1 MSKLEKVRADM
12 GKRVINLVTK
22 RSYDGARTDR
32 RSNGWVAAGSSANS
46 EILPQLSI
54 LRNRSRELVR
64 NNPYASKAMRVLSS
78 NRIGTG
84 IMATI
89 NDKSVAALWKKW
101 IKACD
106 ADGQY
111 DLYGL
116 QKLISNTEAESGEC
130 LIRFRYRKMSDGLP
144 VPLQLQLLEPD
155 FIDTNKN
162 EGLKNKGWI
171 QNGIEF
177 SPIGERV
184 AYWLF
189 NQHPGEN
196 IINTTIKSSRVPASD
211 VIHSFDRKRPGQMR
225 GVPVLAPVM
234 MTAHNLN
241 EFIEATLVRKV
252 AESCIA
258 AVVET
263 DDENRSIGDESSDD
277 QMRIEELIPGM
288 VQYLS
293 PGEKLTFTNP
303 STSQGDIGYIRDRLR
318 EFAVGCPS
326 LTYEQLTGD
335 LSQVNYSSIRA
346 GTLDARR
353 EIEQW
358 QWLSFIPSV
367 LNRIMEKFLDTAF
380 AAGLIQTTE
389 IDYDWTTP
397 RFDWVDPL
405 KDVQGEELELTMG
418 LKTWSEAVRARGF
431 NPDVLLEEL
440 KAEREKFKAAG
451 IEYPVKKEQSGFQ
464 SNPEDQNQQNE
475 SQKDI
480 QT

>member
-1 MSKLEKVRADM
+1 M

-22 RSYDGARTDR
+22 RSYDGARADR

-101 IKACD
+101 VKVCD

-111 DLYGL
+111 DFYGL

-155 FIDTNKN
+155 FIDATKN
-162 EGLKNKGWI
+162 ETLKNKGWI

-225 GVPVLAPVM
+225 GVPILAPVM
-234 MTAHNLN
+234 MTANDLN
-241 EFIEATLVRKV
+241 EYLEATLVRKS
-252 AESCIA
+252 AEACIA
-258 AVVET
+258 AFVET
-263 DDENRSIGDESSDD
+263 DDEDRSIGDESQQD
-277 QMRIEELIPGM
+277 QMRIEELAPGM

-293 PGEKLTFTNP
+293 KGEKITFTNP
-303 STSQGDIGYIRDRLR
+303 SASTGDVGYTNDRLH
-318 EFAVGCPS
+318 AIAAGIGV
-326 LTYEQLTGD
+326 TYEQLTGD

-346 GTLDARR
+346 GTLDFRR

-358 QWLSFIPSV
+358 QWLNFIPSV

-389 IDYDWTTP
+389 IEYDWTTP

-431 NPDVLLEEL
+431 NPEVLLEEL

-464 SNPEDQNQQNE
+464 SNTEDQNQQNVN
-475 SQKDI
+475 QKDN
-480 QT
+480 QA

>member
-101 IKACD
+101 VKVCD

-155 FIDTNKN
+155 FIDTTKN
-162 EGLKNKGWI
+162 ETLKNKGWI

-196 IINTTIKSSRVPASD
+196 IINTTIKSSRVPAGD

-225 GVPVLAPVM
+225 GVPILAPVM
-234 MTAHNLN
+234 MTANDLN
-241 EFIEATLVRKV
+241 EYLEATLVRKS
-252 AESCIA
+252 AEACIA
-258 AVVET
+258 AFVET
-263 DDENRSIGDESSDD
+263 DDEERSIGDESQQD
-277 QMRIEELIPGM
+277 QMRIEELAPGM

-293 PGEKLTFTNP
+293 KGEKITFTNP
-303 STSQGDIGYIRDRLR
+303 SVSTGDVGYTNDRLH
-318 EFAVGCPS
+318 AIAAGIGI
-326 LTYEQLTGD
+326 TYEQLTGD

-346 GTLDARR
+346 GTLDFRR

-358 QWLSFIPSV
+358 QWLNFIPSV
-367 LNRIMEKFLDTAF
+367 LNRVMEKFLDTAF

-431 NPDVLLEEL
+431 NPEVLLEEL

-464 SNPEDQNQQNE
+464 PNPEEQNVN
-475 SQKDI
+475 QKDN
-480 QT
+480 QE

>member
-101 IKACD
+101 VKVCD
-106 ADGQY
+106 ADWNY

-155 FIDTNKN
+155 FIDTTKN
-162 EGLKNKGWI
+162 EILKNKGWI

-196 IINTTIKSSRVPASD
+196 IINTTIKSSRVPAGD

-225 GVPVLAPVM
+225 GVPILAPVM
-234 MTAHNLN
+234 MTANDLN
-241 EFIEATLVRKV
+241 EYLEATLVRKS
-252 AESCIA
+252 AEACIA
-258 AVVET
+258 AFVET
-263 DDENRSIGDESSDD
+263 DDEERSIGDESQQD
-277 QMRIEELIPGM
+277 QMRIEELAPGM

-293 PGEKLTFTNP
+293 KGEKITFTNP
-303 STSQGDIGYIRDRLR
+303 SVSTGDVGYTNDRLH
-318 EFAVGCPS
+318 AIAAGIGI
-326 LTYEQLTGD
+326 TYEQLTGD

-346 GTLDARR
+346 GTLDFRR

-358 QWLSFIPSV
+358 QWLNFIPSV

-431 NPDVLLEEL
+431 NPDLLLEEL
-440 KAEREKFKAAG
+440 KVEREKFKAAG

-464 SNPEDQNQQNE
+464 SNP
-475 SQKDI
+475 
-480 QT
+480 

>member
-101 IKACD
+101 VKVCD
-106 ADGQY
+106 ADWNY

-155 FIDTNKN
+155 FIDTTKN
-162 EGLKNKGWI
+162 ETLKNKGWI

-225 GVPVLAPVM
+225 GVPILAPVM
-234 MTAHNLN
+234 MTANDLN
-241 EFIEATLVRKV
+241 EYLEATLVRKS
-252 AESCIA
+252 AEACIA
-258 AVVET
+258 AFVET
-263 DDENRSIGDESSDD
+263 DDEDRSIGDESQQD
-277 QMRIEELIPGM
+277 QMRIEELAPGM

-293 PGEKLTFTNP
+293 KGEKITFTNP
-303 STSQGDIGYIRDRLR
+303 SASTGDVGYTNDRLH
-318 EFAVGCPS
+318 AIAAGIGI
-326 LTYEQLTGD
+326 TYEQLTGD

-346 GTLDARR
+346 GTLDFRR

-358 QWLSFIPSV
+358 QWLNFIPSV
-367 LNRIMEKFLDTAF
+367 LNRVMEKFLETAF

-440 KAEREKFKAAG
+440 KDEREKFKAAG

-464 SNPEDQNQQNE
+464 SNTEDQNQQNE
-475 SQKDI
+475 SQKDN
-480 QT
+480 QM

>member
-64 NNPYASKAMRVLSS
+64 NNPYAAKAMRVLSS

-84 IMATI
+84 IMAVM
-89 NDKSVAALWKKW
+89 NDKIVTALWKKW
-101 IKACD
+101 VKVCD

-116 QKLISNTEAESGEC
+116 QKLTSNTESESGEC

-162 EGLKNKGWI
+162 EVLKNKGWI

-196 IINTTIKSSRVPASD
+196 IINTTIKSSRVPAGD

-225 GVPVLAPVM
+225 GVPILAPVM
-234 MTAHNLN
+234 MTANDLN
-241 EFIEATLVRKV
+241 EYLEATLVRKS
-252 AESCIA
+252 AEACIA
-258 AVVET
+258 AFVET
-263 DDENRSIGDESSDD
+263 DDEERSIGDESQQD
-277 QMRIEELIPGM
+277 QMRIEELAPGM

-293 PGEKLTFTNP
+293 KGQKITFTNP
-303 STSQGDIGYIRDRLR
+303 SVSTGDVGYTNDRLH
-318 EFAVGCPS
+318 AIAAGIGI
-326 LTYEQLTGD
+326 TYEQLTGD

-346 GTLDARR
+346 GTLDFRR

-358 QWLSFIPSV
+358 QWLNFIPSV
-367 LNRIMEKFLDTAF
+367 LNRIMEKFLETAF
-380 AAGLIQTTE
+380 AAGLIQTADIE
-389 IDYDWTTP
+389 YDWTTP

-431 NPDVLLEEL
+431 NPEVLLEEL

-464 SNPEDQNQQNE
+464 SNPEDQNQQNVN
-475 SQKDI
+475 QKDN
-480 QT
+480 QE

>member
-101 IKACD
+101 VKVCD
-106 ADGQY
+106 ADWNY

-155 FIDTNKN
+155 FIDTTKN
-162 EGLKNKGWI
+162 ETLKNKGWI

-196 IINTTIKSSRVPASD
+196 IINTTIKSSRVPAGD

-225 GVPVLAPVM
+225 GVPILAPVM
-234 MTAHNLN
+234 MTANDLN
-241 EFIEATLVRKV
+241 EYLEATLVRKS
-252 AESCIA
+252 AEACIA
-258 AVVET
+258 AFVET
-263 DDENRSIGDESSDD
+263 DDEERSIGDESQQD
-277 QMRIEELIPGM
+277 QMRIEELAPGM

-293 PGEKLTFTNP
+293 KGEKITFTNP
-303 STSQGDIGYIRDRLR
+303 SASTGDVGYTNDRLH
-318 EFAVGCPS
+318 AIAAGIGI
-326 LTYEQLTGD
+326 TYEQLTGD

-346 GTLDARR
+346 GTLDFRR

-358 QWLSFIPSV
+358 QWLNFIPSV
-367 LNRIMEKFLDTAF
+367 LNRIMEKFLETAF

-431 NPDVLLEEL
+431 NPDLLLEEL

-464 SNPEDQNQQNE
+464 RNPEDQNQQNVN
-475 SQKDI
+475 QKDN
-480 QT
+480 QE

>member
-89 NDKSVAALWKKW
+89 NDKSVAAIWKKW
-101 IKACD
+101 VKVCD
-106 ADGQY
+106 ADWNY

-155 FIDTNKN
+155 FIDTTKN
-162 EGLKNKGWI
+162 ETLKNKGWI

-196 IINTTIKSSRVPASD
+196 IINTTIKSSRVPAGD

-225 GVPVLAPVM
+225 GVPILAPVM
-234 MTAHNLN
+234 MTANDLN
-241 EFIEATLVRKV
+241 EYLEATLVRKS
-252 AESCIA
+252 AEACIA
-258 AVVET
+258 AFVET
-263 DDENRSIGDESSDD
+263 DDEDRSIGDESQQD
-277 QMRIEELIPGM
+277 QMRIEELAPGM

-293 PGEKLTFTNP
+293 KGEKITFTNP
-303 STSQGDIGYIRDRLR
+303 SASTGDVGYTNDRLH
-318 EFAVGCPS
+318 AIAAGIGI
-326 LTYEQLTGD
+326 TYEQLTGD

-346 GTLDARR
+346 GTLDFRR

-358 QWLSFIPSV
+358 QWLNFIPSV
-367 LNRIMEKFLDTAF
+367 LNRVMEKFLDTAF
-380 AAGLIQTTE
+380 AAGLIQTADIE
-389 IDYDWTTP
+389 YDWTTP

-431 NPDVLLEEL
+431 NPEVLLEEL

-464 SNPEDQNQQNE
+464 PNPEEQNVN
-475 SQKDI
+475 QKDN
-480 QT
+480 QE

>member
-64 NNPYASKAMRVLSS
+64 NNPYASKAIRVLSS

-84 IMATI
+84 IMAVM
-89 NDKSVAALWKKW
+89 NDKIVSALWKKW
-101 IKACD
+101 VKVCD

-116 QKLISNTEAESGEC
+116 QKLTSNTESESGEC

-162 EGLKNKGWI
+162 EVLKNKGWI

-196 IINTTIKSSRVPASD
+196 IINTTIKSSRVSAGD
-211 VIHSFDRKRPGQMR
+211 VIAFFDKTRPGQMR
-225 GVPVLAPVM
+225 GVPILAPVM
-234 MTAHNLN
+234 MTSNDLN
-241 EFIEATLVRKV
+241 DYMEATLVRKT
-252 AESCIA
+252 AEACISA
-258 AVVET
+258 FVET
-263 DDENRSIGDESSDD
+263 DDEDRSIGDESQQD
-277 QMRIEELIPGM
+277 QMRIEELAPGM

-293 PGEKLTFTNP
+293 KGEKMTFANP
-303 STSQGDIGYIRDRLR
+303 SASTGDVGYTNDRLH
-318 EFAVGCPS
+318 AIASGAGV
-326 LTYEQLTGD
+326 TYEQMTGD
-335 LSQVNYSSIRA
+335 FSQVNYSSIRA
-346 GTLDARR
+346 GSIDFRK
-353 EIEQW
+353 EVEQW
-358 QWLSFIPSV
+358 QWLNFIPSV
-367 LNRIMEKFLDTAF
+367 LDRIMEKFLDTAF
-380 AAGLIQTTE
+380 AAGLIQTTDVE
-389 IDYDWTTP
+389 YDWTTP

-431 NPDVLLEEL
+431 NPDLLLEEL

-464 SNPEDQNQQNE
+464 SNTEDQNQQNVN
-475 SQKDI
+475 QKDN
-480 QT
+480 QE

>member
-101 IKACD
+101 VKVCD
-106 ADGQY
+106 ADWNY

-155 FIDTNKN
+155 FIDTTKN
-162 EGLKNKGWI
+162 ETLKNKGWI

-196 IINTTIKSSRVPASD
+196 IINTTIKSSRVPAGD

-225 GVPVLAPVM
+225 GVPILAPVM
-234 MTAHNLN
+234 MTANDLN
-241 EFIEATLVRKV
+241 EYLEATLVRKS
-252 AESCIA
+252 AEACIA
-258 AVVET
+258 AFVET
-263 DDENRSIGDESSDD
+263 DDEERSIGDESQQD
-277 QMRIEELIPGM
+277 QMRIEELAPGM

-293 PGEKLTFTNP
+293 KGEKITFTNP
-303 STSQGDIGYIRDRLR
+303 SVSTGDVGYTNDRLH
-318 EFAVGCPS
+318 AIAAGIGI
-326 LTYEQLTGD
+326 TYEQLTGD

-346 GTLDARR
+346 GTLDFRR

-358 QWLSFIPSV
+358 QWLNFIPSV

-389 IDYDWTTP
+389 IEYDWTTP

-431 NPDVLLEEL
+431 NPEVLLEEL

-464 SNPEDQNQQNE
+464 PNPEEQNVN
-475 SQKDI
+475 QKDN
-480 QT
+480 QE

>member
-101 IKACD
+101 VKVCD
-106 ADGQY
+106 ADWNY

-155 FIDTNKN
+155 FIDTAKN
-162 EGLKNKGWI
+162 ETLKNKGWI

-225 GVPVLAPVM
+225 GVPILAPVM
-234 MTAHNLN
+234 MTANDLN
-241 EFIEATLVRKV
+241 EYLEATLVRKS
-252 AESCIA
+252 AEACIA
-258 AVVET
+258 AFVET
-263 DDENRSIGDESSDD
+263 DDEDRSIGDESQQD
-277 QMRIEELIPGM
+277 QMRIEELAPGM

-293 PGEKLTFTNP
+293 KGEKITFTNP
-303 STSQGDIGYIRDRLR
+303 SASTGDVGYTNDRLH
-318 EFAVGCPS
+318 AIAAGIGI
-326 LTYEQLTGD
+326 TYEQLTGD

-346 GTLDARR
+346 GTLDFRR

-358 QWLSFIPSV
+358 QWLNFVPSV
-367 LNRIMEKFLDTAF
+367 LNRVMEKFLDTAF
-380 AAGLIQTTE
+380 AAGLIQTVE
-389 IDYDWTTP
+389 IEYDWTTP

-431 NPDVLLEEL
+431 NPDLLLEEL

-451 IEYPVKKEQSGFQ
+451 IEYPVKKEQSGSQ

-475 SQKDI
+475 SQKDS

>member
-22 RSYDGARTDR
+22 RSYDGARADR

-101 IKACD
+101 VKVCD

-111 DLYGL
+111 DFYGL

-155 FIDTNKN
+155 FIDATKN
-162 EGLKNKGWI
+162 ETLKNKGWI

-225 GVPVLAPVM
+225 GVPILAPVM
-234 MTAHNLN
+234 MTANDLN
-241 EFIEATLVRKV
+241 EYLEATLVRKS
-252 AESCIA
+252 AEACIA
-258 AVVET
+258 AFVET
-263 DDENRSIGDESSDD
+263 DDEDRSIGDESQQD
-277 QMRIEELIPGM
+277 QMRIEELAPGM

-293 PGEKLTFTNP
+293 KGEKITFTNP
-303 STSQGDIGYIRDRLR
+303 SASTGDVGYTNDRLH
-318 EFAVGCPS
+318 AIAAGIGV
-326 LTYEQLTGD
+326 TYEQLTGD

-346 GTLDARR
+346 GTLDFRR

-358 QWLSFIPSV
+358 QWLNFIPSV

-389 IDYDWTTP
+389 IEYDWTTP

-431 NPDVLLEEL
+431 NPEVLLEEL

-464 SNPEDQNQQNE
+464 SNTEDQNQQNVN
-475 SQKDI
+475 QKDN
-480 QT
+480 QA

>member
-101 IKACD
+101 VKVCD
-106 ADGQY
+106 ADWNY

-155 FIDTNKN
+155 FIDTTKN
-162 EGLKNKGWI
+162 ETLKNKGWI

-196 IINTTIKSSRVPASD
+196 IINTTIKSSRVPAGD

-225 GVPVLAPVM
+225 GVPILAPVM
-234 MTAHNLN
+234 MTANDLN
-241 EFIEATLVRKV
+241 EYLEATLVRKS
-252 AESCIA
+252 AEACIA
-258 AVVET
+258 AFVET
-263 DDENRSIGDESSDD
+263 DDEERSIGDESQQD
-277 QMRIEELIPGM
+277 QMRIEELAPGM

-293 PGEKLTFTNP
+293 KGEKITFTNP
-303 STSQGDIGYIRDRLR
+303 SVSTGDVGYTNDRLH
-318 EFAVGCPS
+318 AIAAGIGI
-326 LTYEQLTGD
+326 TYEQLTGD

-346 GTLDARR
+346 GTLDFRR

-358 QWLSFIPSV
+358 QWLNFIPSV
-367 LNRIMEKFLDTAF
+367 LNRVMEKFLDTAF

-431 NPDVLLEEL
+431 NPEVLLEEL

-464 SNPEDQNQQNE
+464 PNPEEQNVN
-475 SQKDI
+475 QKDN
-480 QT
+480 QE

>member
-84 IMATI
+84 IMAVM
-89 NDKSVAALWKKW
+89 NDKIVAALWKKW
-101 IKACD
+101 VKVCD
-106 ADGQY
+106 ADWNY

-130 LIRFRYRKMSDGLP
+130 LIRFRYRKISDGLP

-162 EGLKNKGWI
+162 EVLKNKGWI

-196 IINTTIKSSRVPASD
+196 IINTTIKSSRVPAGD

-225 GVPVLAPVM
+225 GVPILAPVM
-234 MTAHNLN
+234 MTANDLN
-241 EFIEATLVRKV
+241 EYLEATLVRKS
-252 AESCIA
+252 AEACIA
-258 AVVET
+258 AFVET
-263 DDENRSIGDESSDD
+263 DDEDRSIGDESQQD
-277 QMRIEELIPGM
+277 QMRIEELAPGM

-293 PGEKLTFTNP
+293 KGEKITFTNP
-303 STSQGDIGYIRDRLR
+303 SASTGDVGYTNDRLH
-318 EFAVGCPS
+318 AIAAGIGI
-326 LTYEQLTGD
+326 TYEQLTGD

-346 GTLDARR
+346 GTLDFRR

-358 QWLSFIPSV
+358 QWLNFIPSV
-367 LNRIMEKFLDTAF
+367 LNRVMEKFLDTAF

-389 IDYDWTTP
+389 IEYDWTTP

-431 NPDVLLEEL
+431 NPEVLLEEL

-464 SNPEDQNQQNE
+464 PNPEEQNVN
-475 SQKDI
+475 QKDN
-480 QT
+480 QE

>member
-101 IKACD
+101 VKVCD
-106 ADGQY
+106 ADWNY

-155 FIDTNKN
+155 FIDTTKN
-162 EGLKNKGWI
+162 ETLKNKGWI

-225 GVPVLAPVM
+225 GVPILAPVM
-234 MTAHNLN
+234 MTANDLN
-241 EFIEATLVRKV
+241 EYLEATLVRKS
-252 AESCIA
+252 AEACIA
-258 AVVET
+258 AFVET
-263 DDENRSIGDESSDD
+263 DDEDRSIGDESQQD
-277 QMRIEELIPGM
+277 QMRIEELAPGM
-288 VQYLS
+288 VQYLAK
-293 PGEKLTFTNP
+293 GEKITFTNP
-303 STSQGDIGYIRDRLR
+303 SASTGDVGYTNDRLH
-318 EFAVGCPS
+318 AIAAGIGI
-326 LTYEQLTGD
+326 TYEQLTGD

-346 GTLDARR
+346 GTLDFRR

-358 QWLSFIPSV
+358 QWLNFIPSV
-367 LNRIMEKFLDTAF
+367 LNRVMDKFLETAF
-380 AAGLIQTTE
+380 AAGLIQTTDVE
-389 IDYDWTTP
+389 YDWTTP

-431 NPDVLLEEL
+431 NPEVLLEEL

-451 IEYPVKKEQSGFQ
+451 IEYPIKKEQSGFQ
-464 SNPEDQNQQNE
+464 RNPEDQNQQNE
-475 SQKDI
+475 SQKDN
-480 QT
+480 QM